1 MEKQLSEAS
10 MESTHFL
17 PKTTS
22 SQKKK
27 VGCLEID
34 LGKFLGKGASA
45 EVYEGIYE
53 YKPSQ

>member
-45 EVYEGIYE
+45 EVFEGIYE
-53 YKPSQ
+53 YKPS